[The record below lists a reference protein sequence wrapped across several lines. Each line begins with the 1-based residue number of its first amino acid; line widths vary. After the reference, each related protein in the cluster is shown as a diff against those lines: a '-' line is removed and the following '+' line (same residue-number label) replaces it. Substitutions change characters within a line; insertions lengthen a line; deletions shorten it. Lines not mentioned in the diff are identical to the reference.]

1 MVDFRK
7 RTFGVVLLGTVLGM
21 SAVVIGPRSAG
32 AVEVGEPAPVF
43 KLPATTGA
51 DIGLSDFKAKKW
63 VFLEFYGVDF
73 APT

>member
-1 MVDFRK
+1 MVDFTKRK
-7 RTFGVVLLGTVLGM
+7 FGVALLGTALGM
-21 SAVVIGPRSAG
+21 SAVVIGPRSAR
-32 AVEVGEPAPVF
+32 AVEAGEPAPEF